1 MRISEIRA
9 ASLITKSGLP
19 GTEFVINPYGGCSH
33 ACIYCYARFMKRFS
47 GHEEPWGK
55 YVDVKINASELVPP
69 APEGL
74 PGLEPAS
81 PLTGRRVFMS
91 SVTDPY
97 LPQERTYKLTR
108 AILERLVPHQPFL
121 GIQTKSALITRD
133 IDILTRFRDCEAGI
147 TITTLDDAIRREIEP
162 ATSSIQDRLS
172 ALETLKGA
180 ALRTYVFI
188 GPIIPGVTDWR
199 AIIERTRHAVDFYYL
214 ENLNV
219 TGSVKKSMADWY
231 EGRHPE
237 LLAAFEAAYKP
248 GSLFWDSM
256 ENEIVAYCERE
267 GVDGKIFFHHG
278 RR

>member
-231 EGRHPE
+231 QGRHPE
-237 LLAAFEAAYKP
+237 LLATFEAAYKP

-256 ENEIVAYCERE
+256 ENEIAAYCERE

>member
-231 EGRHPE
+231 QGRHPE

-248 GSLFWDSM
+248 GSLYWDSM
-256 ENEIVAYCERE
+256 EREIAAYCERE

>member
-9 ASLITKSGLP
+9 TSLITKSGLP

-81 PLTGRRVFMS
+81 PLTGRRIFMS

-108 AILERLVPHQPFL
+108 AILERLVPHQPSL

-162 ATSSIQDRLS
+162 ATSSVQDRLS

-180 ALRTYVFI
+180 RLRTYVFI

-199 AIIERTRHAVDFYYL
+199 AIIEKTRHAVDFYYL

-231 EGRHPE
+231 QGRHPE

-256 ENEIVAYCERE
+256 ESEIAAYCKRKSI
-267 GVDGKIFFHHG
+267 DGRIFFHHG